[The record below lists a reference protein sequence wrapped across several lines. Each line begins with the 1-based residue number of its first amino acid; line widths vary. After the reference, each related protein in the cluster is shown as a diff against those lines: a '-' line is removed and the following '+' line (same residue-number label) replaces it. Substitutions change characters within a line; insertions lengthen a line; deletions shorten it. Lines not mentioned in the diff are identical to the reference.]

1 MIFKTRTPLGLHF
14 FIVIIAF
21 LGVYLIYNRMSLL
34 GVIFY
39 LTVVI
44 VIGLY
49 GLNKSFIVKIFDD
62 HLEILFI
69 RLANRKVIIDFK
81 NLEEIKIEKSMIS
94 GQRKYHDYIY
104 FILKNGEILELRPLD
119 YRSYSRMIELISNK
133 LNSRRPQHNKQGL

>member
-1 MIFKTRTPLGLHF
+1 MIFKSRTPLGLHF

-39 LTVVI
+39 LTVVL
-44 VIGLY
+44 VIGLW
-49 GLNKSFIVKIFDD
+49 GLSKSFIVKIFED
-62 HLEILFI
+62 HLEIFFI
-69 RLANRKVIIDFK
+69 RLANRKVTIDFK
-81 NLEEIKIEKSMIS
+81 NLEEIKIEKSMNS

-119 YRSYSRMIELISNK
+119 YKSYSRMIELIRNK
-133 LNSRRPQHNKQGL
+133 MSSRSRQDNKQGL